1 MSNAAQYVL
10 LSSVDKF
17 CEPVAYSSI
26 FPYVNQQIED
36 LGTEPDKV
44 GYYVGLIGTRKAFHR
59 LYASDPRSESLFF
72 ATEAIFVLYW
82 SRLSD
87 RIGRRPVL
95 VIGLLGVAL
104 SRWSTNRLA
113 ETVSLMLR
121 SEPIWN

>member
-44 GYYVGLIGTRKAFHR
+44 GYYVGLIGTRKAFHNSMR
-59 LYASDPRSESLFF
+59 LTLDQKACSL
-72 ATEAIFVLYW
+72 LR
-82 SRLSD
+82 RLSSSYTGQD
-87 RIGRRPVL
+87 CPIG
-95 VIGLLGVAL
+95 
-104 SRWSTNRLA
+104 
-113 ETVSLMLR
+113 
-121 SEPIWN
+121 